1 MKINEKQLKRYPNIY
16 KKLEHRVNA
25 LVVNVKDEYHKIKWL
40 NFESYYK
47 EINGETL
54 TIFELIK

>member
-1 MKINEKQLKRYPNIY
+1 MKINENQLKRYPNIY
-16 KKLEHRVNA
+16 KKLEHRINA

-47 EINGETL
+47 ETNGS
-54 TIFELIK
+54 